1 MQIDTVTT
9 YTHEVEHLAAEC
21 RDATFYHSR
30 TWVESVAKTY
40 PGMTFRCL
48 VARDAGAPS
57 GFLPYFVL
65 RRGPLLTAW
74 SMPFGA
80 YGGPVA
86 ADDRC
91 AAELRHAY
99 ASVLTTTG
107 VLNASWIDFSGIK
120 SLTDWESRTTSTH
133 LIDLSRGFES
143 LWAGTIEK
151 QRKKRSRR
159 AQRMGV
165 AVRRGNAGNDLTR
178 FYEIYRS
185 RLESWGETVHHPLK
199 LFATLLEQGGD
210 TVRLY
215 VAEHDGNI
223 VGGHLNFYWKNTVTA
238 WNGFTTPESHQLQ
251 AGTLL
256 YIECMKLASEEGF
269 ETYNLGQSLGKPS
282 LVAFKESLGAVP
294 YDYTIFRRQ
303 SLLGKLAT
311 FIRSARTLRRAS

>member
-99 ASVLTTTG
+99 A
-107 VLNASWIDFSGIK
+107 
-120 SLTDWESRTTSTH
+120 
-133 LIDLSRGFES
+133 
-143 LWAGTIEK
+143 
-151 QRKKRSRR
+151 
-159 AQRMGV
+159 
-165 AVRRGNAGNDLTR
+165 
-178 FYEIYRS
+178 
-185 RLESWGETVHHPLK
+185 
-199 LFATLLEQGGD
+199 
-210 TVRLY
+210 
-215 VAEHDGNI
+215 
-223 VGGHLNFYWKNTVTA
+223 
-238 WNGFTTPESHQLQ
+238 
-251 AGTLL
+251 
-256 YIECMKLASEEGF
+256 
-269 ETYNLGQSLGKPS
+269 
-282 LVAFKESLGAVP
+282 
-294 YDYTIFRRQ
+294 
-303 SLLGKLAT
+303 
-311 FIRSARTLRRAS
+311 